1 MFAIFGPQ
9 GNTERMENR
18 PIYFDDG
25 CGRCAR
31 FQTDD
36 CSARHWSAGLEI
48 LRDICLAQG
57 LQESIKWSHPCYTY
71 ADRNI
76 AILGAFRTDF
86 RITFMNAELLSDNAG
101 VLVRAGDQSQVAN
114 VIKFHSDQ
122 DVRQAASDII
132 GFISQLKDQAVRGI
146 KPPRKA
152 TAIDI
157 PDMLVSVLADDDELR
172 AAFDR
177 LTPGRQK
184 SYVLLVNSA
193 KRDDT
198 KIARI
203 IKSRDK
209 ILQGKGALE
218 R

>member
-1 MFAIFGPQ
+1 
-9 GNTERMENR
+9 MENR
-18 PIYFDDG
+18 PSYFDDG

-31 FQTDD
+31 FATDD
-36 CSARHWSAGLEI
+36 CSVRQWTVGLRLLSEI
-48 LRDICLAQG
+48 CHAQG
-57 LQESIKWSHPCYTY
+57 LKETIKWSHPCYVY

-86 RITFMNAELLSDNAG
+86 RITFMNAELLHDDAG
-101 VLVRAGDQSQVAN
+101 LLVRAGEQSQVAN
-114 VIKFHSDQ
+114 VIKFYSDS
-122 DVRQAASDII
+122 DVRASELDII
-132 GFISQLKDQAVRGI
+132 GFIAQLKEQAARGI
-146 KPPRKA
+146 KQQRKVIA
-152 TAIDI
+152 VEI
-157 PDMLVSVLADDDELR
+157 PDVLVSALRDDRELQ
-172 AAFDR
+172 AAFDK

-184 SYVLLVNSA
+184 SYVLLINAA
-193 KRDDT
+193 KRHET